1 VPRGPC
7 KIRKMD
13 PIVLPRDVPAITK
26 DKIRSGI
33 YYDSIK

>member
-1 VPRGPC
+1 MPRGPY

-33 YYDSIK
+33 YDSIK